1 MDLLSFAILSLIVM
15 GFYKL
20 RDFGKWVLRTWHRKK
35 FCDSNRGFCRA
46 LVAAGFP
53 DFKEY
58 LHFKEDAPDNELWTS
73 DFYIN
78 FFRSELSKQD
88 KEKILNVMEEYCYC
102 TTDYYYDHKVVEGIP
117 ICPENYS
124 LISQKVESAKEIS
137 RIYLKWKKGRP

>member
-1 MDLLSFAILSLIVM
+1 MDLLSFAILSLIAM

-53 DFKEY
+53 DFKNY
-58 LHFKEDAPDNELWTS
+58 LYFKEDAPDNRIWDH

-78 FFRSELSKQD
+78 FYRSELSELD
-88 KEKILNVMEEYCYC
+88 KEKILNVVEEYCYC
-102 TTDYYYDHKVVEGIP
+102 TTDYHYDHEAVAGIP
-117 ICPENYS
+117 ICPENFS
-124 LISQKVESAKEIS
+124 LISRKMESTKALS
-137 RIYLKWKKGRP
+137 RIYLDWKKGRP